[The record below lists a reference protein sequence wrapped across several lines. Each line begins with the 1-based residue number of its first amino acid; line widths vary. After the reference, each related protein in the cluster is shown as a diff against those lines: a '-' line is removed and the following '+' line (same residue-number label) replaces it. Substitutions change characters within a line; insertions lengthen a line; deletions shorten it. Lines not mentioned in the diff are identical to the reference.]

1 MDANFR
7 GTLFSLWQHPRLPD
21 LGRGEGSHQN
31 LTEVPG
37 GMDLTGSHLLLSSP

>member
-1 MDANFR
+1 MQILGGHYSAY
-7 GTLFSLWQHPRLPD
+7 GSTLDYLIW
-21 LGRGEGSHQN
+21 GGEEGSHQN